1 MKKFKFNILFIVWVA
16 VLVSCDDMLDFYP
29 ELDRNDYNTWT
40 TPEAFAKGANNFY
53 TWLPYIQ
60 DRGGIE
66 GIAGRDGK
74 ADLVAGKGNTISNS
88 TYSQKSSEAVYTNYY
103 SHLRS
108 INYLLKNAEEV
119 YLGAQED
126 LAQYV
131 AEAHFFRAYE
141 SFIFF
146 RDFGPGTI
154 VKKVLDANSIEVTGS
169 RASRNDFVDF
179 MIEDLEAAING
190 GALPTQSTIR
200 GTETD
205 GRVTSGA
212 ANALLARICL
222 FEGTW
227 QKYHNEMDES
237 QGTTVAE
244 RTERSNY
251 LLQKGKIAAEAV
263 IADNSYKLFRNADL
277 GDASYKYMFV
287 LQNTIATNPAGVLKA
302 ANEEYIFRNRFHDVN
317 KVFNQ
322 NVIHTYRTSGI
333 TKQLVDV
340 FETVD
345 GSPKDYSNS
354 ISFDGWSKNRDPR
367 LKELAIPYMSYY
379 WDYSSSRKD
388 FSTTDGYTVL
398 NGTGFSFT
406 INKWSIE
413 FEYSNLNAAFD
424 VPIIRLGGLYLDY
437 AEILCELNGDNSINV
452 NADEHINLV
461 RQRAGIFT
469 KPTWTL
475 EEIRN
480 ERMRELFLEG
490 YRLDDVRRWA
500 KGPELLGRDLLG
512 QFIGTYNSPATA
524 GENNMINAWAAT
536 PKIMP
541 AKVDM
546 PYYKWVRLQ
555 RTSSAFPNAYAWVFY
570 DTRKATPTYVQIIV
584 PTANN
589 SVYYTRDNL
598 NTTTSPNTTIDE
610 NGYYIVEGAS
620 ERVFPL
626 RMYMLPL
633 PREELTLNPNL
644 KQNPYW
650 EAIEE

>member
-1 MKKFKFNILFIVWVA
+1 MKKIKFNILFIA
-16 VLVSCDDMLDFYP
+16 LITTLVSCDGILEFYP

-40 TPEAFAKGANNFY
+40 TPESFAKGANNFY

-60 DRGGIE
+60 DKGSIE
-66 GIAGRDGK
+66 GIASRDSK
-74 ADLVAGKGNTISNS
+74 ADLIAGKGNTISNS

-103 SHLRS
+103 SHLRN
-108 INYLLKNAEEV
+108 INYLFKNAEEV
-119 YLGAQED
+119 YPGAQED
-126 LAQYV
+126 LAQYI
-131 AEAHFFRAYE
+131 AEAHFFRANE
-141 SFIFF
+141 SFLFF

-154 VKKVLDANSIEVTGS
+154 VKKVVDTNSGEVTDA

-179 MIEDLEAAING
+179 MIEDLEAAINS
-190 GALPTQSTIR
+190 GALPTQSAIR
-200 GTETD
+200 GTKTD
-205 GRVTSGA
+205 GRITSGA

-227 QKYHNEMDES
+227 QKYHTEMDES
-237 QGTTVAE
+237 QSTTAAGRAE
-244 RTERSNY
+244 RSDY
-251 LLQKGKIAAEAV
+251 LLQKGKTAAEAV
-263 IADNSYKLFRNADL
+263 ITENSYKLFRNANL

-287 LQNTIATNPAGVLKA
+287 LQSTIATNPAGVLKA
-302 ANEEYIFRNRFHDVN
+302 ANEEYIFSNRFHDVN

-354 ISFDGWSKNRDPR
+354 KSFDGWSKNRDPR

-437 AEILCELNGDNSINV
+437 AEILCELSGGSITV
-452 NADEHINLV
+452 DENNHINLV

-480 ERMRELFLEG
+480 ERMRELFMEG
-490 YRLDDVRRWA
+490 YRLDDIRRWA
-500 KGPELLGRDLLG
+500 KGPELLGCDLLG
-512 QFIGTYNSPATA
+512 QYIGTYNSSATA
-524 GENNMINAWAAT
+524 GATNMINAWAAT

-541 AKVDM
+541 AKADM
-546 PYYKWVRLQ
+546 PYYEWLRLQ
-555 RTSSAFPNAYAWVFY
+555 RTSSGFPNGYAWVFR
-570 DTRKATPTYVQIIV
+570 DTRTAAPTYAQIIV

-589 SVYYTRDNL
+589 ATYYTRDNL
-598 NTTTSPNTTIDE
+598 NTTLNANIDE
-610 NGYYIVEGAS
+610 AGYYIVEAAS
-620 ERVFPL
+620 DRTFSL

-633 PREELTLNPNL
+633 PREETTLNPNL

-650 EAIEE
+650 ETTGE